1 MASLGLYVHTP
12 WCVSKCPY
20 CDFNSHALSGE
31 LPATEYVNALVADL
45 QAQAPFADKRTVS
58 SIFIGGG
65 TPSLFPPDE
74 IERVLLGAD
83 EALDLSAD
91 VEITMEANP
100 GTIECGSLPGYR
112 AAGVNRLSMGL
123 QSLNDRC
130 LKAIGRLHD
139 AETAKTAVQDAKAA
153 GFENINVDLMYGLPT
168 QSRQEALEDVRQA
181 IALET
186 VHLSHYQLTLEPN
199 TVFYHSPPALPADA
213 EIADMLERCRQV
225 LTDAGFVNYE
235 VSAFAK
241 AGQRCRHNLNYWRFG
256 DYLAVGAGAHGKLT
270 GQDGKVRRFHR
281 PAHPRSYLA
290 ACQSK
295 APFLESASTLSDSD
309 RVFEFFLNGLRLR
322 EGLKPAAL
330 GELDPAA
337 QELLDKGLRVAR
349 TRRLLE
355 SPDGLVFTP
364 TELGFRF
371 LNDLQA
377 LFLP

>member
-1 MASLGLYVHTP
+1 MAPLGLYVHTP

-20 CDFNSHALSGE
+20 CDFNSHALSGD
-31 LPATEYVNALVADL
+31 LPAAEYVAALLADL
-45 QAQAPFADKRTVS
+45 QAQAPLAGNRRVS

-74 IERVLLGAD
+74 IERFLLGAD
-83 EALDLSAD
+83 AALNVDTD
-91 VEITMEANP
+91 VEVTMEANP

-139 AETAKTAVQDAKAA
+139 AQTAKNAVKDAKAA

-168 QSRQEALEDVRQA
+168 QSCQEALEDVRQA
-181 IALET
+181 IALDTE
-186 VHLSHYQLTLEPN
+186 HLSHYQLTLEPN
-199 TVFYHSPPALPADA
+199 TVFYHTPPALPPDA
-213 EIADMLERCRQV
+213 EIADMLEHCRHA
-225 LTDAGFVNYE
+225 LTQAGFVNYE
-235 VSAFAK
+235 VSAFAR

-270 GQDGKVRRFHR
+270 VEDGTVRRFHR
-281 PAHPRSYLA
+281 PAHPRSYLK
-290 ACQSK
+290 ACQSM
-295 APFLESASTLSDSD
+295 APVLEGASILSDSD

-330 GELDPAA
+330 GELDLAA
-337 QELLDKGLRVAR
+337 QKLLDEGLSVAR
-349 TRRLLE
+349 TRGLLE